1 MENCIFCSD
10 AVRANAILETELA
23 FVVYDKYPQAEGHVL
38 IIPKAHSENIFEAN
52 MFEQIA
58 IFTLVN
64 KAKEYLAEKYK
75 PSGYKIISNIG
86 KAAGQEVFHTHIHLI
101 PYYT

>member
-10 AVRANAILETELA
+10 VVRGAAILENDFA
-23 FVVYDKYPQAEGHVL
+23 FVIYDKYPQERGHLLV
-38 IIPKAHSENIFEAN
+38 IPKNHSENIFEAN
-52 MFEQIA
+52 MMEQVA

-64 KAKEYLAEKYK
+64 RAKEYLEEKYS
-75 PSGYKIISNIG
+75 PAGYKILSNIG

-101 PYYT
+101 PFYN